1 MMTPEQRDSWFGY
14 HAPTTET
21 KPKYAKIRAA
31 ELRTAAD
38 IDDALGNFAGAEAFG
53 RINAACLAF
62 ADVIDAQAPDSA
74 DKSAAIRCVRLAR
87 NAANEA
93 VVADAEHAADMR
105 VICAQE
111 LVKARWRANGAIAGA
126 CQRLISVRAD

>member
-1 MMTPEQRDSWFGY
+1 MMTSEQRDNWFRF
-14 HAPTTET
+14 HAPTEET
-21 KPKYAKIRAA
+21 KAKHIAIRAA
-31 ELRTAAD
+31 ELRAAMD
-38 IDDALGNFAGAEAFG
+38 IDDALGNFTGAEAFA

-62 ADVIDAQAPDSA
+62 AEVIDAEAPDSA

-93 VVADAEHAADMR
+93 VVGDEGRAADMR

-111 LVKARWRANGAIAGA
+111 LLKARWLAGSAVA
-126 CQRLISVRAD
+126 CGGR